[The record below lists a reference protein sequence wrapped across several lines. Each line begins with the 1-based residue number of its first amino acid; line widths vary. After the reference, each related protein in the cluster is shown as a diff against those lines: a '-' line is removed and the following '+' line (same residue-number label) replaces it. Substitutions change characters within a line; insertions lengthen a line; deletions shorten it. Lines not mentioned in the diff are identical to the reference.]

1 MLDSVMTSHT
11 LAFHHQLSCW
21 VPPRPRCSSGTR
33 AISCSYTNC
42 SSQELFALV
51 SPHRVCSGWSDS
63 TELAFLCRLHH
74 SRGKCTDPSAK
85 KCLVM
90 DADDEAVLNLIAEC
104 EWDLSNPPRNT
115 SSSQKEQEDD
125 FHSSQGT
132 LLHPKAQRVQL
143 AVGTVVLF
151 RKLTFKCITFMKSCE
166 LVNIS
171 NLDYRIIKGKSHVF
185 KSSIVI
191 YYMMV

>member
-1 MLDSVMTSHT
+1 MTSHT
-11 LAFHHQLSCW
+11 LACHHQLSCW
-21 VPPRPRCSSGTR
+21 VPPRPHFSRGTR
-33 AISCSYTNC
+33 AISWSYINC
-42 SSQELFALV
+42 SSQEPCGCAGSALA

-74 SRGKCTDPSAK
+74 SRVKCTDPSAK

-104 EWDLSNPPRNT
+104 EWDLSNPPRST

-143 AVGTVVLF
+143 ALGTVVLF
-151 RKLTFKCITFMKSCE
+151 RKLTFKCKFHEVLHTYK
-166 LVNIS
+166 
-171 NLDYRIIKGKSHVF
+171 YQ
-185 KSSIVI
+185 
-191 YYMMV
+191 